1 MTDKNFIDL
10 STEIMLDIMLKGQAK
25 INVRDFIA
33 VAKETDPFELAH
45 FIEGN
50 DLQLVVVRKE
60 GVTRGQK

>member
-10 STEIMLDIMLKGQAK
+10 STEIMLNIMLKGQAK
-25 INVRDFIA
+25 INVRDFVA

-50 DLQLVVVRKE
+50 DFQIIVVRKE
-60 GVTRGQK
+60 D

>member
-1 MTDKNFIDL
+1 MPKVKL
-10 STEIMLDIMLKGQAK
+10 
-25 INVRDFIA
+25 VDFIA
-33 VAKETDPFELAH
+33 VAKETDLFELAH

>member
-1 MTDKNFIDL
+1 MTDKNFTDL
-10 STEIMLDIMLKGQAK
+10 STEIMHDVMLKGQAK
-25 INVRDFIA
+25 TSVRDFNA
-33 VAKETDPFELAH
+33 VAKETKTVELAH

>member
-25 INVRDFIA
+25 INVRDFVA

-50 DLQLVVVRKE
+50 DFQIIVVVRKE
-60 GVTRGQK
+60 D

>member
-10 STEIMLDIMLKGQAK
+10 STEIMLDVMLKGQAK
-25 INVRDFIA
+25 ISVRDFIA
-33 VAKETDPFELAH
+33 VVKETDPFELAH

-60 GVTRGQK
+60 D